1 MAPDLSEKLLG
12 IDIDDTDRRRDS
24 DGDDVDE
31 ERLVQFV
38 FVGVGEH
45 RLAFP
50 VDAVRTI
57 TDPPTELTR
66 VPRAPPAI
74 DGLMDLRGEITAV
87 IDPHVHFPVTEDRPG
102 RERLLVLD
110 RPSDQQSAALRVD
123 EVIGVETVPESN
135 VLEADDIEA
144 SDFSGDVL
152 EHPLIVALVTQERE
166 SSIDVGTAATD
177 GPADDAAGATTGLE
191 TGGVTGMGGS
201 AALSS
206 AGGTSGGLGE
216 SIGETFEIEPSE
228 EADVDVDVDADI
240 EPEDNDGDADE
251 ESTTEIVVEATAL
264 VDVDKLLSAS
274 GQS

>member
-24 DGDDVDE
+24 DGNDGEE
-31 ERLVQFV
+31 ERVLQFV
-38 FVGVGEH
+38 FVGIGEH
-45 RLAFP
+45 RLALP

-57 TDPPTELTR
+57 TDPPNELTR

-74 DGLMDLRGEITAV
+74 EGLMDLRGEITAV
-87 IDPHVHFPVTEDRPG
+87 IDPDVHFPVSEERPG

-110 RPSDQQSAALRVD
+110 RSSDQQSAALRVD

-135 VLEADDIEA
+135 VLDGDDIEA

-152 EHPLIVALVTQERE
+152 EHPLIVALVTQERQ
-166 SSIDVGTAATD
+166 SNVDVGNVPSD
-177 GPADDAAGATTGLE
+177 GPADDVAGVATGPE
-191 TGGVTGMGGS
+191 TGGVTGVGGS

-206 AGGTSGGLGE
+206 VGGTSGGLDE
-216 SIGETFEIEPSE
+216 SVGETFEIEPAE
-228 EADVDVDVDADI
+228 EADVDVDA
-240 EPEDNDGDADE
+240 EPESDGEGAGD
-251 ESTTEIVVEATAL
+251 ESTTEVVVEATAL